1 MANQSDNPIGPLTT
15 ALCFVEA
22 NSLLKRNS
30 LLIFVANTI
39 LIQPPPSTI
48 KSRGRQSRNQPMATD
63 RN

>member
-30 LLIFVANTI
+30 LLLFVANTI
-39 LIQPPPSTI
+39 LIQPPPPLL
-48 KSRGRQSRNQPMATD
+48 KAVEDKAEN
-63 RN
+63 